1 MIRIYVSG
9 PIGALDEGRPARI
22 RAAIDAGAALLRAG
36 FAPFVPH
43 LWAAAMQDHE
53 VSADALAGY
62 EHWMAY
68 DLDWLAACVAVLR
81 LPGDSP
87 GADREV
93 AVAKGNGVPV
103 FYSTKEV
110 IAHFGGTHVPA

>member
-1 MIRIYVSG
+1 MIRIYVAG
-9 PIGALDEGRPARI
+9 PIGALDDGRPARI
-22 RAAIDAGAALLRAG
+22 RAAIDAGAALLLAG

-53 VSADALAGY
+53 VSADALATY

-68 DLDWLAACVAVLR
+68 DFEFLSACAAVLR
-81 LPGDSP
+81 IPGDSP

-93 AVAKGNGVPV
+93 AVAVGNGMPV
-103 FYSTKEV
+103 FQSVEEC
-110 IAHFGGTHVPA
+110 IEWRRSL

>member
-1 MIRIYVSG
+1 MIRVYVAG
-9 PIGALDEGRPARI
+9 PIGALDAARPAKI
-22 RAAIDAGAALLRAG
+22 KTAIDAGATLLRAG

-53 VSADALAGY
+53 VSADALAHY
-62 EHWMAY
+62 EAWMDY
-68 DLDWLAACVAVLR
+68 DFAWLDASDVLVR

-93 AVAKGNGVPV
+93 ERARQRGMAVYFGVD
-103 FYSTKEV
+103 
-110 IAHFGGTHVPA
+110 ALLAVPRE

>member
-1 MIRIYVSG
+1 MIRIYIAA

-22 RAAIDAGAALLRAG
+22 RAAIDAGASLLIAG

-53 VSADALAGY
+53 VSADTLASY

-68 DLDWLAACVAVLR
+68 DFEWLAPCVAVLR
-81 LPGDSP
+81 LPGHSP

-93 AVAKGNGVPV
+93 AVARGNGMPV
-103 FYSTKEV
+103 FHSVAEC
-110 IAHFGGTHVPA
+110 IEWRRGL